1 MKTKVVFHVNRD
13 DEETLL
19 MALNNMENLR
29 KNVPADE
36 AAVHLV
42 ANGVAV
48 RLFRRERTAQYASR
62 IESLSGDGVQFSIC
76 NNSLNSLGI
85 KDEELLESCQVVPAG
100 IVEII
105 RLQAEGCAY
114 IKP

>member
-19 MALNNMENLR
+19 MALNNIENLL
-29 KNVPADE
+29 KDVSADE
-36 AAVHLV
+36 AAVYLV

-48 RLFRRERTAQYASR
+48 SLFRRERAGQYASR
-62 IESLSGDGVQFSIC
+62 IESLSGAAVHFFVC
-76 NNSLNSLGI
+76 NNSLTNLGI
-85 KDEELLESCQVVPAG
+85 KREDLLESCQVVPAG

-105 RLQAEGCAY
+105 RLQGEGCAY
-114 IKP
+114 VKP